1 MATSYYSSGEIRKYR
16 EMNSR
21 GEYNGR
27 YIKYA
32 RNGDIIRYYN
42 YKDGVREGEFMIA
55 IDNVLHRGQFIAD
68 KLEGDYRIFS
78 KLNGRLITYSYY
90 NAGVLCGIYE
100 RYDAETGLLSM
111 RAFIRNGGLHGV
123 KDGFNKMGDLV
134 VSENYSNNKFVKNLK
149 F

>member
-1 MATSYYSSGEIRKYR
+1 MPTSYYSSGEIRKYR
-16 EMNSR
+16 EINNR
-21 GEYNGR
+21 GEYHGR

-32 RNGDIIRYYN
+32 RTGEIIRYYN
-42 YKDGVREGEFMIA
+42 YQNGVKEGDFMIVV
-55 IDNVLHRGQFIAD
+55 DDVSHHGQFVAD
-68 KLEGDYRIFS
+68 KLHGDYRIFS

-100 RYDAETGLLSM
+100 RYDAETGRLSM

-123 KDGFNKMGDLV
+123 KDRFNKMGDLV